1 MCNLNVHVWVYL
13 LQLAKRKVRFYPF
26 FETSNGGDDR
36 SIPSAG
42 DAVNHRIDEPVQ
54 RCQKTHYHQYLL
66 PILHLLP
73 YNLKERNNVN

>member
-1 MCNLNVHVWVYL
+1 MCLTRHYVMTDCKQWRSQDFGLGGANV
-13 LQLAKRKVRFYPF
+13 
-26 FETSNGGDDR
+26 

>member
-1 MCNLNVHVWVYL
+1 MY
-13 LQLAKRKVRFYPF
+13 F

-36 SIPSAG
+36 SILSAG
-42 DAVNHRIDEPVQ
+42 DTVNHRIDEPVQ